1 MRRARAYNSSCS
13 QVILV
18 YFHPFRRNLLV
29 CSKKSKKK
37 SLKFFIFKAQGHSRS
52 SMLPFLRSSLPV
64 LGMISSTSVPTCNHF
79 HARQEN
85 SW

>member
-1 MRRARAYNSSCS
+1 
-13 QVILV
+13 
-18 YFHPFRRNLLV
+18 
-29 CSKKSKKK
+29 
-37 SLKFFIFKAQGHSRS
+37 
-52 SMLPFLRSSLPV
+52 MLPFLRSSLPV